1 MAKRKKNN
9 PHKNPNATTHI
20 SAYKNYNSNVVMALA
35 YMHRYLF
42 PIALG
47 LLPVLIATIIGK
59 DSLFILY
66 GCAFLAYGLYDIIG
80 YKCKW
85 RHIYCSYQNANRRKM
100 TPNHI
105 HWDEV
110 KKSDIYAMAAVM
122 GVLGVACIVASFYL

>member
-20 SAYKNYNSNVVMALA
+20 STYKNYNSNVVMTLA

-59 DSLFILY
+59 DYLFI
-66 GCAFLAYGLYDIIG
+66 GIG
-80 YKCKW
+80 TRKGGSSAHTGAKIESW
-85 RHIYCSYQNANRRKM
+85 RAIFS
-100 TPNHI
+100 P
-105 HWDEV
+105 WE
-110 KKSDIYAMAAVM
+110 SP
-122 GVLGVACIVASFYL
+122 SF

>member
-1 MAKRKKNN
+1 MCQKVGEDGFDILRKSKGDHGWITAHNDKKSNN
-9 PHKNPNATTHI
+9 KWCWTFCG
-20 SAYKNYNSNVVMALA
+20 KD
-35 YMHRYLF
+35 YLF
-42 PIALG
+42 L
-47 LLPVLIATIIGK
+47 
-59 DSLFILY
+59 LY

-122 GVLGVACIVASFYL
+122 GVLGIAFIIASFYL